1 MNAALVTNIGDLRNI
16 NSDELVSRIS
26 EGFEKVYLHHPSTDE
41 QNSWRNSIP
50 AIINNLPIECD
61 ELPIIVEMR
70 MPIGNERADLILLGG
85 NNQAIVVELKHWS
98 GSISQYG
105 SISNQVT
112 LGGDAGVLRTH
123 PGYQCDGYVGKLN
136 NFHSVGNSY
145 DIIGLVFLDSINY
158 SQELDNLLNTF
169 NSAIVYR
176 DKTDVLCET
185 VCDNLLPNTLSVSDG
200 ISFAKGE
207 YNISGRL
214 VDFIRDNQFD
224 IKQKIYTNLADSG
237 FSLCDEQLIAVNQ
250 ILIAAKEA
258 VDQKSKGLEPKKKAF
273 VINGSPGSGK
283 TLVALSLLIEAIG
296 NGIKSIYGLRRN
308 GALVNTLRNA
318 IDNNLNDRFRD
329 LSGLVYFIN
338 VPRNNLGI
346 ADSGFKISNL
356 DLIIC
361 DEAQRML
368 KDSLSVIFAR
378 SSVSAFF
385 IDETQRLNWD
395 EQGVKQNFI
404 DETERNNV
412 ELVFLN
418 DMPAGIRCRGG
429 LPYHNFI
436 EDLLL
441 SPSSLDQGSLSNPVW
456 KDEYQFKIFDNFD
469 DFHFAL
475 KKARDR
481 QNVRAAM
488 VASWTESD
496 GVYRW
501 RLQNRPN
508 TDLKNIRV
516 GPRLQ
521 SGNNLYSYDTETIS
535 WVMNPDDYRVFW
547 SGISSEL
554 DICASIYGS
563 QGFESDVVGF
573 IWGRDLVW
581 DKDSDDWK
589 LGGPNT
595 SYDYSG
601 GTIRQMSIKNLMN
614 QIGDD
619 KNHQHYDDVKTLL
632 LNRARVFL
640 TRGILGTYIYAEDKS
655 TKEFLLSL

>member
-1 MNAALVTNIGDLRNI
+1 MNAALVSTVGELKECS
-16 NSDELVSRIS
+16 SDDLVSKIS
-26 EGFEKVYLHHPSTDE
+26 EGFEKVYLHHPSPNE

-50 AIINNLPIECD
+50 AILSPLSPECD

-98 GSISQYG
+98 GSINQYG
-105 SISNQVT
+105 SIENQVQ
-112 LGGDAGVLRTH
+112 LGGDNGVLRTH
-123 PGYQCDGYVGKLN
+123 PGYQCDGYVGKLS
-136 NFHSVGNSY
+136 NFHSIGNSY
-145 DIIGLVFLDSINY
+145 NIKGLVFLDSINY
-158 SQELDNLLNTF
+158 SQALDEFLNTY
-169 NSAIVYR
+169 NSSVVYSN
-176 DKTDVLCET
+176 KTDDLCEII
-185 VCDNLLPNTLSVSDG
+185 CDNLLPNTLS
-200 ISFAKGE
+200 ILNAEEFAKGE

-214 VDFIRDNQFD
+214 VDFIRENQYD
-224 IKQKIYTNLADSG
+224 IKQKIYTKLADSG

-250 ILIAAKEA
+250 ILLAAKEA
-258 VDQKSKGLEPKKKAF
+258 VDKKTQGLEPAKKAF

-296 NGIKSIYGLRRN
+296 NGIRSIYGLRRN

-318 IDNNLNDRFRD
+318 IDNNLNDNLRD

-346 ADSGFKISNL
+346 ADARFNISNL
-356 DLIIC
+356 HLIIC

-368 KDSLSVIFAR
+368 KDSLSVIFER
-378 SSVSAFF
+378 SFVSAFF

-404 DETERNNV
+404 DEAENNDV
-412 ELVFLN
+412 ELIFLN
-418 DMPAGIRCRGG
+418 DLPAGIRCRGG
-429 LPYHNFI
+429 LPYHKFI

-441 SPSSLDQGSLSNPVW
+441 NPHSLAKGALVKPVW
-456 KDEYQFKIFDNFD
+456 NDEYQFKIFDNFN

-475 KKARDR
+475 KEARDK
-481 QNVRAAM
+481 QGVRAAM

-496 GVYRW
+496 GVYKW

-508 TDLKNIRV
+508 TNPRNIRI

-581 DKDSDDWK
+581 DEDTADWK
-589 LGGPNT
+589 LGGINT

-601 GTIRQMSIKNLMN
+601 GTDRQMSIKNLMN

-619 KNHQHYDDVKTLL
+619 TNHQHYDEAKTLL
-632 LNRARVFL
+632 LNRARIFL
-640 TRGILGTYIYAEDKS
+640 TRGILGTYIYCEDES

>member
-1 MNAALVTNIGDLRNI
+1 MNAALVSTIGELRKL
-16 NSDELVSRIS
+16 SPEQLVTRIT
-26 EGFEKVYLHHPSTDE
+26 EGFLIVYSQNPSPDE

-50 AIINNLPIECD
+50 ALISPLPSECD
-61 ELPIIVEMR
+61 DLPIIVEMR
-70 MPIGNERADLILLGG
+70 MPIGNERSDIVLLGG
-85 NNQAIVVELKHWS
+85 NNKSIVIELKHWS
-98 GSISQYG
+98 GSVFPYG
-105 SISNQVT
+105 EMKNQVL
-112 LGGDAGVLRTH
+112 LGGKNGVLRTH

-136 NFHSVGNSY
+136 NFHSIGSSY
-145 DIIGLVFLDSINY
+145 DITGLVFLDAINY
-158 SQELDNLLNTF
+158 SHELDKFLNTF
-169 NSAIVYR
+169 NSSVVYSDR
-176 DKTDVLCET
+176 TDDLGEI
-185 VCDNLLPNTLSVSDG
+185 VCDNLLPNSLSISDAEN
-200 ISFAKGE
+200 FAKGE

-214 VDFIRDNQFD
+214 VDFIRQNQYD
-224 IKQKIYTNLADSG
+224 IKQKIYTKLADSG
-237 FSLCDEQLIAVNQ
+237 FSMCDEQLIAVNQ
-250 ILIAAKEA
+250 ILIAASEA
-258 VDQKSKGLEPKKKAF
+258 VEQKSQGLDPKKKAF
-273 VINGSPGSGK
+273 VIYGSPGSGK

-318 IDNNLNDRFRD
+318 IDDNLNDTFRD

-338 VPRNNLGI
+338 VPRNNMGI
-346 ADSGFKISNL
+346 ADSRFNISNL

-368 KDSLSVIFAR
+368 KDSLSIVFER

-385 IDETQRLNWD
+385 IDEKQRLNWD
-395 EQGVKQNFI
+395 EQGVEQNFREEAEKN
-404 DETERNNV
+404 DV
-412 ELVFLN
+412 ELVFL
-418 DMPAGIRCRGG
+418 DDLPAGIRCRGG
-429 LPYHNFI
+429 LPYHYFI
-436 EDLLL
+436 EDLLIN
-441 SPSSLDQGSLSNPVW
+441 PHSLAKGALVKPAWN
-456 KDEYQFKIFDNFD
+456 DEYQFKVFDNFN

-475 KKARDR
+475 KEARDV
-481 QNVRAAM
+481 QGVRASM

-496 GVYRW
+496 GVYKW

-508 TDLKNIRV
+508 TDLKNVRI

-521 SGNNLYSYDTETIS
+521 SGNNLYSHDTETIS
-535 WVMNPDDYRVFW
+535 WVMNPDDYRAFW

-563 QGFESDVVGF
+563 QGFESDIVGF

-581 DKDSDDWK
+581 DKDTVDWK

-619 KNHQHYDDVKTLL
+619 KDHQHYDDVKTLL
-632 LNRARVFL
+632 LNRARIFL
-640 TRGILGTYIYAEDKS
+640 TRGILGTYIYCEDEA
-655 TKEFLLSL
+655 TRDFLLSL